1 MRASTNIFS
10 KYEYLTSEEV
20 LPSDRNRM
28 IEQATFTY
36 STLVKALKKITK
48 KKNRSLR
55 KKTK

>member
-28 IEQATFTY
+28 IEQSTFTY
-36 STLVKALKKITK
+36 STLVKALKK
-48 KKNRSLR
+48 
-55 KKTK
+55 